1 VTPSLLVPV
10 AVPAATSS
18 YLLVVAAS
26 FTAGVINAMA
36 GGGSFLTFPSLLAV
50 HLPPV
55 NANATST
62 VALWP
67 GQIASLIAF
76 RKELQSI
83 RHYLLPASVAS
94 AIGGT
99 AGAIALLFTSQRT
112 FLKLVPW
119 LLLFA
124 TVLFAVSGPLGK
136 WLNARRTKQKGTT
149 GKELG
154 FSLALFFWLCF
165 VTFYIGYFGAGA
177 GFLCIALFSLFGL
190 THLSQINALKVTCM
204 SVANGLAV
212 ITFLLAQAVYWKEC
226 LLMMVAA
233 ILGSYLG
240 AHYSRKLNPA
250 VLRGLIIGI
259 GLFLSIYYFVRY

>member
-1 VTPSLLVPV
+1 MTLSLLVPM
-10 AVPAATSS
+10 AVPTAASA
-18 YLLVVAAS
+18 YVLVVAAS

-67 GQIASLIAF
+67 GQIASLVAF
-76 RKELQSI
+76 RKELPSI
-83 RHYLLPASVAS
+83 RHYLLPAAIAS
-94 AIGGT
+94 ALGGT

-124 TVLFAVSGPLGK
+124 TVLFTVSGPLGK
-136 WLNARRTKQKGTT
+136 WLNARRAKRTGGTDQKI
-149 GKELG
+149 G
-154 FSLALFFWLCF
+154 FSPALFFWLCF

-177 GFLCIALFSLFGL
+177 GFLCIALFSLYGL
-190 THLSQINALKVTCM
+190 TQLSQINALKVICM

-212 ITFLLAQAVYWKEC
+212 ITFILAQAVYWKEC
-226 LLMMVAA
+226 LLMMLAA
-233 ILGSYLG
+233 VLGSYLG

-250 VLRGLIIGI
+250 VLRGIIIGT
-259 GLFLSIYYFVRY
+259 GLFLSIYYFIRY